1 MLCYSYTTFKQLQE
15 KNMKDKKKI
24 KRVQIV
30 MPLFLDEALQEL
42 ANVKMVSKGAIVR
55 ELILKEAKNIGVFL

>member
-1 MLCYSYTTFKQLQE
+1 MLCYCYTTFKQLQE
-15 KNMKDKKKI
+15 KNMKKKKEI

-30 MPLFLDEALQEL
+30 MPPFLDEALQEL
-42 ANVKMVSKGAIVR
+42 ATIKMVSKGAIVR

>member
-1 MLCYSYTTFKQLQE
+1 M
-15 KNMKDKKKI
+15 KKKKEI

-30 MPLFLDEALQEL
+30 MPPFLDEALQEL
-42 ANVKMVSKGAIVR
+42 ATIKMVSKGAIVR